1 MVADLDLGEN
11 NIVSKN
17 GIDVIIW
24 QYYGN
29 PGVAS
34 VVRSTMNH
42 VTWCKETNHD
52 YHMAKVHQMRFFFN
66 ALRQYEKTLYSQ
78 VSQQKSHHST
88 TPIHCWVYCQHELP
102 ILPPGN
108 RLRRSTPKYYL
119 VNTSVSHPFLPVT
132 RRASNDHLTR
142 KKLRHCPRQQPVWL
156 ARPPLISSFECIFL
170 VFVIIMLLYIDKS
183 QNDVCRWAYIMR
195 MMKWNWRTN
204 TTITNFVYQFFFV
217 K

>member
-1 MVADLDLGEN
+1 MWHDAKRLTT
-11 NIVSKN
+11 
-17 GIDVIIW
+17 IITW
-24 QYYGN
+24 RKFTKCVFSSMHYDNMKKPSTVKCLNKSLTIQPHRFTVEYT
-29 PGVAS
+29 AS
-34 VVRSTMNH
+34 TSFPSFRQETVFGAVR
-42 VTWCKETNHD
+42 
-52 YHMAKVHQMRFFFN
+52 
-66 ALRQYEKTLYSQ
+66 L
-78 VSQQKSHHST
+78 
-88 TPIHCWVYCQHELP
+88 
-102 ILPPGN
+102 
-108 RLRRSTPKYYL
+108 KYYL

-204 TTITNFVYQFFFV
+204 TTITNFVCQIFFV